1 MTAMENI
8 TVNKHTIHAYGGPG
22 VPIRNKMTN
31 QFIIKTYKCK
41 EIHHILN

>member
-1 MTAMENI
+1 MKAMENI

-31 QFIIKTYKCK
+31 QFIIKT
-41 EIHHILN
+41 